1 MRTSSTTE
9 GRLWLGLYALLCGGS
24 VALALLLAIAHSVG
38 AWAWPAGGGLDGRG
52 WQALFSDAEFWRSLG
67 YSALLTAIT
76 LCVAVLSALL
86 LSATLGAHLRHGWLA
101 RALFVPLAV
110 PPVVAAL
117 LAFVLLAD
125 SGLLSRVAFFFGWTA
140 MPADFP
146 SLLFESAGY
155 GIVLTHLAMIT
166 PLFVLLFERLAQTLG
181 LPLLLLQAET
191 LGASRR
197 QAWQHIALPLLLRQA
212 RPVLAVYG
220 AALLGAYELPLLIGA
235 PQPGM
240 VSVTIARAVAG
251 YDLTQ
256 HTTGFAM
263 ASVYLIILI
272 AVWALFGARR
282 EISGGS
288 SL

>member
-1 MRTSSTTE
+1 MRTFSTTE
-9 GRLWLGLYALLCGGS
+9 GRFWLGIYALLCGGS
-24 VALALLLAIAHSVG
+24 VALALLIALAHSVG
-38 AWAWPAGGGLDGRG
+38 AWAWPPSSGLDGRG
-52 WQALFSDAEFWRSLG
+52 WASLFTHAEFWRSLA
-67 YSALLTAIT
+67 YSALVTAIT
-76 LCVAVLSALL
+76 LGVAVLSALL

-125 SGLLSRVAFFFGWTA
+125 SGLMSRVAFFFGWTA
-140 MPADFP
+140 TPADFP
-146 SLLFESAGY
+146 SLLFEPAGY

-166 PLFVLLFERLAQTLG
+166 PLFVLLFERLAQTLR

-212 RPVLAVYG
+212 RPILTVYG

-256 HTTGFAM
+256 HTTGYAM
-263 ASVYLIILI
+263 ASVYLMILV
-272 AVWALFGARR
+272 AVWAVFGARR
-282 EISGGS
+282 AMSGGS
-288 SL
+288 GL